1 MTHHPPTQ
9 TSTKPGASTT
19 IAHSK
24 AAALAPIA
32 PGTNRTNT
40 HARPRLPPPLT
51 LRHAGWLL
59 LVLLAL
65 LLPRSAHGVNHYTT
79 LGLSRGASMEK
90 IRKAY
95 KSLAL
100 KFGAVLGAFGG
111 KSHVVKALPFH
122 MAPGEQ
128 TWLMQNTAT
137 GETFTYKWR
146 VDDDGLSFA
155 GVQTH
160 YQVMRGEKRECVD

>member
-1 MTHHPPTQ
+1 MDRACGRRRGRRVVTQ
-9 TSTKPGASTT
+9 
-19 IAHSK
+19 IFF
-24 AAALAPIA
+24 
-32 PGTNRTNT
+32 
-40 HARPRLPPPLT
+40 
-51 LRHAGWLL
+51 
-59 LVLLAL
+59 
-65 LLPRSAHGVNHYTT
+65 YTT
-79 LGLSRGASMEK
+79 HTHTHIYLTYTSHIPHTHTGN
-90 IRKAY
+90 

-128 TWLMQNTAT
+128 TWLMRNTAT

-160 YQVMRGEKRECVD
+160 YQVMRRERRSALTS